1 ECMQFEGG
9 FEGNAQTLRII
20 SKVEKKIYNP
30 EYPNYGISED
40 GIDKRIGLNLTYRSL
55 ASVLKYDNIIPGN
68 EEERR
73 GYHERRSESIR
84 PVKGYYKSEES
95 LVQGM
100 KETLLRGYSLK
111 SKFKTVEC
119 SIMDIADDIA
129 YSNYDL
135 EDSFKAG
142 FLSPMD
148 LLYPPKQLVE
158 NLVESINN

>member
-1 ECMQFEGG
+1 
-9 FEGNAQTLRII
+9 
-20 SKVEKKIYNP
+20 K
-30 EYPNYGISED
+30 
-40 GIDKRIGLNLTYRSL
+40 
-55 ASVLKYDNIIPGN
+55 
-68 EEERR
+68 
-73 GYHERRSESIR
+73 
-84 PVKGYYKSEES
+84 PVKGYYESEES

-148 LLYPPKQLVE
+148 LLYTPKQLVE
-158 NLVESINN
+158 NLVESINNSNSFDIDADEVLDILISIYGGILNSEEVKDVAFTKE